1 LTGRKR
7 AQSLFDEGT
16 WKELVGPFDRMES
29 PWLPLQGVAPQFDD
43 GCIVIKGKNR
53 RHGRS
58 WQSLSKGLF
67 RAAVSGEV
75 SGAKM
80 TAALDL
86 ATKDSKTG
94 KRTAAIL
101 LLETGGVR
109 LQEAN
114 LGLGAVAEVIS
125 SVLALRPHAP
135 VITLIAG
142 TVGCFGGMSLAAGVS
157 SYVVMTREARLGLN
171 GPEVIEQESGIDEFD
186 SSDRALIWAIHGGE
200 QRVGM
205 GLADALVED
214 DAGKIKATI
223 SGYVQADL
231 PLEYRSQ
238 QVEFYRDRIAALDT
252 SEQINPISLRQ
263 KWSNKTTG
271 GFAMSEHVGLRGK
284 GMVRGADGNQATV
297 DRGSRY
303 RSGLRGSD
311 RR

>member
-1 LTGRKR
+1 MNQANIIPEFVSRQSFIELDARKR

-29 PWLPLQGVAPQFDD
+29 PWLALQGIAPQFDD
-43 GCIVIKGKNR
+43 GCVVIKGKI
-53 RHGRS
+53 G
-58 WQSLSKGLF
+58 GMP
-67 RAAVSGEV
+67 AVAIALEGAFQGGSIGEV

-86 ATKDSKTG
+86 ATKDSEAG

-114 LGLGAVAEVIS
+114 LGLAAVAEVIS

-200 QRVGM
+200 QRVRM
-205 GLADALVED
+205 GLADAVVED
-214 DAGKIKATI
+214 DVEKIQATVR
-223 SGYVQADL
+223 GYVQADL
-231 PLEYRSQ
+231 LPEYRSQ
-238 QVEFYRDRIAALDT
+238 QVDLYRDRIAALDT
-252 SEQINPISLRQ
+252 SGQIDPKSLRQ
-263 KWSNKTTG
+263 RWNNETTG
-271 GFAMSEHVGLRGK
+271 GLR
-284 GMVRGADGNQATV
+284 
-297 DRGSRY
+297 
-303 RSGLRGSD
+303 
-311 RR
+311 

>member
-1 LTGRKR
+1 MTQTNIIPDFVTRRSFIELDGRRR

-16 WKELVGPFDRMES
+16 WKELAGPFDRMES
-29 PWLPLQGVAPQFDD
+29 PWLPLQGVAPQSDD
-43 GCIVIKGKNR
+43 GCIVIKGKI
-53 RHGRS
+53 G
-58 WQSLSKGLF
+58 GMP
-67 RAAVSGEV
+67 AVAIALEGAFQGGSIGEV

-86 ATKDSKTG
+86 ATRDSQAG

-114 LGLGAVAEVIS
+114 LGVAAVAEVIS

-205 GLADALVED
+205 GLADVLVED
-214 DAGKIKATI
+214 DADKIQATI
-223 SGYVQADL
+223 RGYVQADL
-231 PLEYRSQ
+231 RPEYRSQ
-238 QVEFYRDRIAALDT
+238 QVQLYRDRIAALDT
-252 SEQINPISLRQ
+252 SRQIDPMALRQ
-263 KWSNKTTG
+263 GWNNKTTG
-271 GFAMSEHVGLRGK
+271 GL
-284 GMVRGADGNQATV
+284 
-297 DRGSRY
+297 
-303 RSGLRGSD
+303 L
-311 RR
+311 